1 MKIALYQASARPGQD
16 GTTTTLGQMLAAM
29 DRERI
34 RYRVFTPD
42 PPADGAAG
50 AGGDFVRVPSLRLP
64 FYRDYGLALPRRR
77 DYWGALDDFAPD
89 LVHIGTPDAAGLS
102 MLKWSRRNDVPA
114 IGAYHTHFPAYLQ
127 HYRLAFMFRALWR
140 YLRWFYGACAA
151 TLVPTP
157 VIAAELAARG
167 IQRLCD
173 WPRGVDPAR
182 FAPRYRSPE
191 LRRSW
196 GVGPGDCV
204 FAYVGRL
211 ANEKNVPLLAA
222 AWAAVRARQPRARLV
237 WVGDGPWRAR
247 LERLT
252 PDATFTGRLR
262 GEALA
267 AAYASADALVFP
279 SQTDTFGNV
288 VLEAQAS
295 GLPVIGLDGTA
306 VTACV
311 RHRESGLLLPRAEPA
326 CLADAM
332 EALAGNADERRRMGD
347 QALRQARGRT
357 WQAVFDG
364 QFAVYRDVLAAAGR
378 RKLGRVE
385 TGEQGQRRALSA
397 G

>member
-16 GTTTTLGQMLAAM
+16 GTTTTLGQMLTAM
-29 DRERI
+29 DRARI
-34 RYRVFTPD
+34 GYKVFTPD
-42 PPADGAAG
+42 PPVESATTSERARRY
-50 AGGDFVRVPSLRLP
+50 VRVPSLRLP

-77 DYWGALDDFAPD
+77 AFWGALADYAPD

-102 MLKWSRRNDVPA
+102 MLRWSRRHDVPA
-114 IGAYHTHFPAYLQ
+114 IGAYHTHFPAYLE

-167 IQRLCD
+167 IARLRD

-182 FAPRYRSPE
+182 FAPRYRSDE

-196 GVGPGDCV
+196 GVAPDDCL
-204 FAYVGRL
+204 FACIGRL
-211 ANEKNVPLLAA
+211 ANEKNVSLLAA
-222 AWAAVRARQPRARLV
+222 AWTEVRARCPQARLL
-237 WVGDGPWRAR
+237 WVGDGPWRER

-252 PDATFTGRLR
+252 PDATFTGRL
-262 GEALA
+262 GGDALA
-267 AAYASADALVFP
+267 TAYASADALVFP
-279 SQTDTFGNV
+279 SRTDTFGNV

-295 GLPVIGLDGTA
+295 GLPVVGLDGTA
-306 VTACV
+306 VTANV
-311 RHRESGLLLPRAEPA
+311 RHRETGLLLERAEPS

-332 EALAGNADERRRMGD
+332 LELAASRDERARMGEA
-347 QALRQARGRT
+347 ALHHARRRT

-364 QFAVYRDVLAAAGR
+364 QFEVYRDVLASR
-378 RKLGRVE
+378 RRGFSDLPF
-385 TGEQGQRRALSA
+385 SPSPC
-397 G
+397 